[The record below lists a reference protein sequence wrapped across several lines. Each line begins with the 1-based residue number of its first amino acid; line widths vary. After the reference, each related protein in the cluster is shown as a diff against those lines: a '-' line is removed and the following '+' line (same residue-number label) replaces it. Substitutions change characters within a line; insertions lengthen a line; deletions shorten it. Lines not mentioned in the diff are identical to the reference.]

1 MSTGIFL
8 LWLVS
13 IPLAVLANPL
23 PRGYLLS
30 CGSSGDVK
38 EGLLNYIPDDDYIK
52 AGKKFTLNR
61 TDILP
66 RLQTLRFFPNAGA
79 KKYCY
84 SFPVIKEGKYLV
96 KTIYFYGG
104 FDGGNEPPVFD
115 QIIDG
120 TKWSIVNT
128 TEDYASGGSS
138 YYEAIVVAQNKI
150 LSVCLARNQH
160 TVAGSSPF
168 ISSLEVYHLDD
179 SVYNSTNFEKT
190 FLVNVA
196 RDSFGSPGDIIS
208 FPDDSFNRYW
218 QPFTDNNPFVSSQSN
233 VTPTTF
239 WNIPPQSAF
248 ASALTTSR
256 GKNLTLNWPPF
267 SLSSGLYYIALYFQ
281 DNRHQSPY
289 SWRVFDVYVNGA
301 TFFQN
306 LNVTASGQSV
316 VGAEWP
322 LTGTTQITMVP
333 SHDTRVGPLI
343 NAGEVFQI
351 LPVGGKTVTRD
362 VAAIEELRKEIANPP
377 EDWAGDPCMPR
388 DNAWDGVSCSS
399 DNPFRILSF
408 LLGDNKLSGTIPDLS
423 ALKSLEILF
432 LQNNKLNGSI
442 PESLTK
448 KEGLNIRPPIVSF
461 PALSRSSTAFRCR
474 AAAADNTFPRSL
486 FNFAAAADAAGIRI
500 GNGSSDSIG
509 SGIASSNDN
518 NKNTKINAKERWSRD
533 RESYLTDDDDAL
545 PLPMTYPNSS
555 PVSPEEIDARLR
567 CDPVTQDCKPMVYEW
582 TGKCRSCQGSGLVSY
597 YNKRGKETICKCIP
611 CQGIGYVQKITARKD
626 IDVMEDLD
634 NGKPP

>member
-84 SFPVIKEGKYLV
+84 GFPVIKEGKYLV

-179 SVYNSTNFEKT
+179 SVYNSTDFEKT

-301 TFFQN
+301 KFFQD

-316 VGAEWP
+316 VGTEWP
-322 LTGTTQITMVP
+322 LTGTTQISMVP

-399 DNPFRILSF
+399 DNPFRILSLVWIGWTTATKF
-408 LLGDNKLSGTIPDLS
+408 NQLNCSQESALLGKSSQTKNDVLLSKRSIRSYCGSWDN
-423 ALKSLEILF
+423 
-432 LQNNKLNGSI
+432 
-442 PESLTK
+442 
-448 KEGLNIRPPIVSF
+448 
-461 PALSRSSTAFRCR
+461 
-474 AAAADNTFPRSL
+474 
-486 FNFAAAADAAGIRI
+486 AADAVGIRI
-500 GNGSSDSIG
+500 GNGSSDNIG
-509 SGIASSNDN
+509 SGIASSNDS
-518 NKNTKINAKERWSRD
+518 KNTKIHAKERWSRD